1 MGAKSAKA
9 EATPIWGNGHSASV
23 CNHNRLKFM
32 KEKPLSCFK
41 RLATVGTEKKADHV
55 KYSFRF

>member
-23 CNHNRLKFM
+23 CNCLKFM
-32 KEKPLSCFK
+32 KEKALSCFK

-55 KYSFRF
+55 EYSFRF